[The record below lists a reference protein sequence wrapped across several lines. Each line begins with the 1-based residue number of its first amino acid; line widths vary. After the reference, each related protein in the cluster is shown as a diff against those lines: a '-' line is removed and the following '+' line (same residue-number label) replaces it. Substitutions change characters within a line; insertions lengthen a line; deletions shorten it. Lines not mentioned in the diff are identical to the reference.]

1 MDILSINFSMVF
13 IIMSNLSSED
23 RDVDGCASPWGLLSP
38 RLNLGFIF
46 PDAIM
51 FTSTST
57 MLLIIAS
64 RLVDLL
70 SLNNRVKSLSKE
82 STYHN
87 CATPGGGLTSAGI
100 ELYTFRKWAENSCT
114 VSSGAFFILLYCVS
128 SCKGFFLSPHLFRND
143 VSNAA
148 KS

>member
-13 IIMSNLSSED
+13 IIMSNFSSED
-23 RDVDGCASPWGLLSP
+23 RNVDGCASPWGLLSP
-38 RLNLGFIF
+38 QLNLGFIF

-64 RLVDLL
+64 RLIDLL
-70 SLNNRVKSLSKE
+70 SLKNKEKSLSKE

-87 CATPGGGLTSAGI
+87 CASPGGSFTFAGI
-100 ELYTFRKWAENSCT
+100 ELYTFK
-114 VSSGAFFILLYCVS
+114 
-128 SCKGFFLSPHLFRND
+128 K
-143 VSNAA
+143 
-148 KS
+148 